1 MHMQETSNIQ
11 NNVFLLLQKGLHS
24 FILFGV
30 PQIQPQEFGAKY
42 DEKLSLEISN
52 HPFNFQRSCVRTLFL
67 ENPISSTQCHSDPL
81 VTGYIHF

>member
-1 MHMQETSNIQ
+1 MRFSYYINDYKVSYCSVCLKLPANQPS
-11 NNVFLLLQKGLHS
+11 L
-24 FILFGV
+24 
-30 PQIQPQEFGAKY
+30 QPQEFGAKY

-67 ENPISSTQCHSDPL
+67 ENPISSTQCHSVPL